1 MLSLINQDH
10 KQVEQL
16 LNVLTQQLAQ
26 IESEQQGV
34 DFSLMG
40 DIVHYLRN
48 YIDKY
53 HHPKE
58 DLIYS
63 YYLENYISDVD
74 MPNRLATE
82 HQSLNFLCRDLCHSL
97 NIIQLDSVMPFDEL
111 ATQLRYFI
119 EKQRSHIEYEDATVL
134 PVIVENFTPDD
145 WCHISHLWRNGNLQ
159 DAETNALFLDAYK
172 NLYNRIMD
180 AGFVDYAIAEM
191 ALV

>member
-58 DLIYS
+58 DLIYA
-63 YYLENYISDVD
+63 YYLENYVTDVD
-74 MPNRLATE
+74 TPNRLATE

-97 NIIQLDSVMPFDEL
+97 NIIQLDSVMPFEEL
-111 ATQLRYFI
+111 ATQLRHFI
-119 EKQRSHIEYEDATVL
+119 EKQRAHIEFEESAVL
-134 PVIVENFTPDD
+134 PAIVKLFTPDD
-145 WCHISHLWRNGNLQ
+145 WCHINHLWRNGDLQ
-159 DAETNALFLDAYK
+159 DCETNALFLDAYK
-172 NLYNRIMD
+172 NLHKRMMD
-180 AGFVDYAIAEM
+180 AGFAEQDSAEIA
-191 ALV
+191 LI

>member
-26 IESEQQGV
+26 IESEQHGV

-58 DLIYS
+58 DLIYA
-63 YYLENYISDVD
+63 YYLDNYVSDVD

-82 HQSLNFLCRDLCHSL
+82 HQSLNLLCRDLCHSL

-111 ATQLRYFI
+111 ATQLRHFI
-119 EKQRSHIEYEDATVL
+119 EKQRAHIIFEESAVL
-134 PVIVENFTPDD
+134 PVIVKCFTPDD
-145 WCHISHLWRNGNLQ
+145 WCHINHLWSNGNLQ
-159 DAETNALFLDAYK
+159 DCETNALFLAAYK
-172 NLYNRIMD
+172 SLYARIMD
-180 AGFVDYAIAEM
+180 AGFCDDIVAEIA
-191 ALV
+191 LI